1 MNSRV
6 DAAAVAR
13 GAGVRNPEAS
23 ATRITLSLVRGFAH
37 KLAEVSRRTFD
48 HALARR
54 RMNRVRRD
62 TAGVVTRLHS
72 ATSILIVCHGN
83 IIRSAFA
90 RRIVAEALGG
100 TAAVSIMSAG
110 LEAVSG
116 GPAHSVA
123 VLTAGRRGVD
133 LTTHVAARIA
143 ADLVAGADVIFVM
156 DIYQVVEMRKRFPYV
171 TAKTFLL
178 TCLWPEGPLEVRD
191 PYDGDESVFE
201 ACFDDITRAVR
212 PIVRILSEARRP
224 GTRELE

>member
-1 MNSRV
+1 MKPYA
-6 DAAAVAR
+6 DAVAVAR
-13 GAGVRNPEAS
+13 GQQVRNPGGAMQ
-23 ATRITLSLVRGFAH
+23 ITLSLLRGFAY
-37 KLAEVSRRTFD
+37 KLAEVGRREFD

-62 TAGVVTRLHS
+62 TAGVVTRLQS

-90 RRIVAEALGG
+90 RRLVAEALGG
-100 TAAVSIMSAG
+100 TATVSIMSAG

-116 GPAHSVA
+116 GPAHSIA
-123 VLTAGRRGVD
+123 ILAAGRRGVD
-133 LTTHVAARIA
+133 LTTHVSARIA
-143 ADLVAGADVIFVM
+143 TDLVASADVIFVM
-156 DIYQVVEMRKRFPYV
+156 DIYQVVEMRRRFPRD
-171 TAKTFLL
+171 AARTFLL

-212 PIVRILSEARRP
+212 PIVRIISEARRP
-224 GTRELE
+224 GTRELA